1 MLDMKYLRKNE
12 AEATQR
18 LLDRGV
24 PAEKL
29 QELLALDQER
39 REAIQQVENLKAQRN
54 AVSDKIAYAK
64 RNKED
69 ASEAIAAMQ

>member
-12 AEATQR
+12 AEAAQR

-54 AVSDKIAYAK
+54 AVSDKIA
-64 RNKED
+64 
-69 ASEAIAAMQ
+69 

>member
-39 REAIQQVENLKAQRN
+39 REAIQQVEN
-54 AVSDKIAYAK
+54 
-64 RNKED
+64 EGPT
-69 ASEAIAAMQ
+69 